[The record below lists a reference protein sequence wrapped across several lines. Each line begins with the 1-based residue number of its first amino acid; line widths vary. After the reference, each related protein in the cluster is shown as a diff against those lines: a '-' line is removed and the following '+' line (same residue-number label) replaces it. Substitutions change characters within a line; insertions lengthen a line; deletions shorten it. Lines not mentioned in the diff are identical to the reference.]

1 MKVNLNKTFITL
13 LICIFFS
20 MFSASVYAQKP
31 APSTP
36 PSKEAAK
43 PVQQETA
50 LDDPLGRSTPQ
61 GTVLGFLKSVDK
73 EDYERAVEYLDTKQ
87 PSKRAQQLAEE
98 LQNILN
104 WGFSGHIPKLSHKPE
119 GDLEDGLKSNRERI
133 GVVKTS
139 TGNYDIMLERVQR
152 GTDPPVWLF
161 SAETLR
167 QLPDIHRD
175 FQHDRI
181 EQYVPNFLRDK
192 KLFDYPLWRWI
203 AISLLILFAWFF
215 TWVIIVGHRFIYRR
229 FTKRQKKHDIKRF
242 KGLIRVLALSLG
254 FYFASLLSYSLLSSL
269 FFSRVSETLAIIGAT
284 WLCLYFVDPVIDRM
298 MKRRHVPKSSGKIA
312 LARLLNKTIKAIIII
327 IGATFIFYMANLNLT
342 AVITGLGVG
351 GIAVAFAAQ
360 KTLENL
366 FGGVMIISDQ
376 PIRVGDYCRAG
387 DFQGIVEDIGLR
399 STKLRTLNRTVVSVP
414 NGQLATMSLENF
426 TLRDKILFHHKL
438 QLRYETSADQLRFVI
453 AGIRRM
459 LYEHPKVETVTA
471 RVRFIGF
478 RDSAV
483 ELEVFAYVLETEY
496 VVFLAIQED
505 LLLRFMNL
513 VEESGT
519 AFAFPSQTTYISRD
533 GGIDKSKTNVTM
545 EKVSTWREQGELPFP
560 DFMPEDISKFENK
573 LEYPEPGS
581 IFRKNQK
588 Q

>member
-1 MKVNLNKTFITL
+1 MKVNLNKTFVTL

-31 APSTP
+31 SPSTS

-43 PVQQETA
+43 PAQLETA

-61 GTVLGFLKSVDK
+61 GTVLGFLKSIDK

-133 GVVKTS
+133 GVIKTS
-139 TGNYDIMLERVQR
+139 TGNYDIMLERIQH
-152 GTDPPVWLF
+152 GTEPPVWLF
-161 SAETLR
+161 SADTLR
-167 QLPDIHRD
+167 QLPHIHRD

-192 KLFDYPLWRWI
+192 KIFNYPLWRWI

-215 TWVIIVGHRFIYRR
+215 TSVIIVGHRFIYRR
-229 FTKRQKKHDIKRF
+229 FTKKQQKQDIKRL
-242 KGLIRVLALSLG
+242 KGPIRVLALSLG
-254 FYFASLLSYSLLSSL
+254 FYIASLLSYSLLSSL
-269 FFSRVSETLAIIGAT
+269 FFSRVSETIAIIGIT

-298 MKRRHVPKSSGKIA
+298 TKRRQMPKSSGKIA

-351 GIAVAFAAQ
+351 GIAIAFAAQ

-376 PIRVGDYCRAG
+376 PIRVGDFCRAG
-387 DFQGIVEDIGLR
+387 EFQGIVEDIGLR

-414 NGQLATMSLENF
+414 NGQLAMMSLENF
-426 TLRDKILFHHKL
+426 TVRDKILFRHKF
-438 QLRYETSADQLRFVI
+438 QLRYESSADQLRFVI

-496 VVFLAIQED
+496 ECFLAVQED
-505 LLLRFMNL
+505 LLLRSMDII
-513 VEESGT
+513 EKSGT
-519 AFAFPSQTTYISRD
+519 TFAFPSQTTYFARD
-533 GGIDKSKTNVTM
+533 VGLDTEKSKDAM
-545 EKVSTWREQGELPFP
+545 KKVSTWREQGELPFP
-560 DFMPEDISKFENK
+560 DFMPEDISKLENK
-573 LEYPEPGS
+573 LEYPESGS
-581 IFRKNQK
+581 IFRKKQK